1 MITTFTRFTG
11 LAGLLLLILL
21 ASCSKKLATKDSE
34 PEGPAAAVQ
43 TKTYS
48 AVGKVTRLDPKLPA
62 IEIDHGDIKGL
73 MPAMEMEF
81 HVKDKAL
88 LNGISVGDRIEFTVE
103 NGIGGLRVVAIS
115 KL

>member
-1 MITTFTRFTG
+1 MTTFRRLTC
-11 LAGLLLLILL
+11 LVCLIVLIPL

-43 TKTYS
+43 TKTYL
-48 AVGKVTRLDPKLPA
+48 AVGKVTGLDPKQPA

-81 HVKDKAL
+81 HVKDKTL
-88 LNGISVGDRIEFTVE
+88 LDGISVGDRIEFTVE
-103 NGIGGLRVVAIS
+103 SGIGGLRVTAIR